1 LPKPRLPADFYLSD
15 ALPSL
20 SQPIPS
26 HEVMSDQPSTTIKI
40 LPESLSTR
48 IAAGEVVER
57 PAAVVK
63 ELIDNSLDAASQM
76 VTVEVEEGGRGLIR
90 VTDDGEGMTREN
102 APLACHRFA
111 TSKLQSEQDL
121 HNIRTLGFRGEAL
134 PSIAS
139 ISRFSLRTMRR
150 EELIGTATSSEG
162 GDSWSLS
169 DYSGAPGTQ
178 VEVKDLFF
186 NTPARKKFLKSL
198 ATEFSKI
205 CQVVQQEAM
214 AWPAVHFRL
223 VHNGHSVFDLPSVS
237 APHDRILQ
245 IYGDRFMNKVLRV
258 EHERSGLRVEGYTV
272 SPYYT
277 GTSRTPQEIFVNR
290 RPVKNTTIAHAT
302 YQAYGSFLPKGRHP
316 IFAVFID
323 LDPAIVDVNVHPA
336 KREVRFSQPDFI
348 HSTVKEAVR
357 LSLHKILQS
366 PIVAPSAERPGQGRE
381 QWTPEPKA
389 APPSRETQ
397 HLLYSPESHAETA
410 DSPISRETAPAY
422 SLINQELE
430 VNPLGQVNRTFLV
443 GQVNG
448 ELQIVDQHTAHE
460 RVLFERLL
468 RAWQA
473 RTLQTQPLLIP
484 EPVDLPPHQ
493 CQLLVEHLPD
503 LTQLGL
509 EIEQFGQNAF
519 VVRSVPAMLGTTGV
533 SHLIHELVEDL
544 SEWHSADSL
553 EAKVRPLFASM
564 ACQTAVQAGRPM
576 TGPEIQELLTDWARE
591 GYPMTC
597 PHGRRVAFRL
607 TLDELNKMFGRA

>member
-1 LPKPRLPADFYLSD
+1 
-15 ALPSL
+15 
-20 SQPIPS
+20 
-26 HEVMSDQPSTTIKI
+26 MSNQSSTIIKI

-63 ELIDNSLDAASQM
+63 ELIDNSLDAAAQM
-76 VTVEVEEGGRGLIR
+76 ITVEIEEGGRGLIR
-90 VTDDGEGMTREN
+90 VTDDGEGMTPEN
-102 APLACHRFA
+102 AQVACHRFA

-139 ISRFSLRTMRR
+139 ISRFALRTMRR
-150 EELIGTATSSEG
+150 EALVGAATSSEG
-162 GDSWSLS
+162 GDSWTLS

-186 NTPARKKFLKSL
+186 NTPARKKFLKSIP
-198 ATEFSKI
+198 TEFSKI

-237 APHDRILQ
+237 VPRDRILQ
-245 IYGDRFMNKVLRV
+245 IYGDRFVKKVLQV
-258 EHERSGLRVEGYTV
+258 HHEQSGLRVEGYTV
-272 SPYYT
+272 SPYHT

-316 IFAVFID
+316 IFAIFLDV
-323 LDPAIVDVNVHPA
+323 DPAVVDVNVHPA

-348 HSTVKEAVR
+348 HSAVKEAVKR
-357 LSLHKILQS
+357 SLHQIGFR
-366 PIVAPSAERPGQGRE
+366 PIITPSTEKPEGVGGPAN
-381 QWTPEPKA
+381 QWTPEPKT
-389 APPSRETQ
+389 APLSRETQ
-397 HLLYSPESHAETA
+397 NLLFSPQDPGESSA
-410 DSPISRETAPAY
+410 SQVSRESAPAY
-422 SLINQELE
+422 PLIDPELE
-430 VNPLGQVNRTFLV
+430 VHPLGQVNQTFLV

-468 RAWQA
+468 RAWK
-473 RTLQTQPLLIP
+473 TNSLQTQSLLIP
-484 EPVDLPPHQ
+484 EPVDLSPHQ
-493 CQLLVEHLPD
+493 CQLLVEHLND
-503 LTQLGL
+503 LAHLGL

-519 VVRSVPAMLGTTGV
+519 VVRSVPAMLGTVGV
-533 SHLIHELVEDL
+533 SQLIQELVEDL
-544 SEWHSADSL
+544 TEWQSADSL

-576 TGPEIQELLTDWARE
+576 GGPEIQELLTDWARE

-607 TLDELNKMFGRA
+607 TLNELNKMFGRS

>member
-1 LPKPRLPADFYLSD
+1 
-15 ALPSL
+15 
-20 SQPIPS
+20 
-26 HEVMSDQPSTTIKI
+26 MSEQPSTTIKI
-40 LPESLSTR
+40 LPEALSTR

-63 ELIDNSLDAASQM
+63 ELIDNGLDAMSKM
-76 VTVEVEEGGRGLIR
+76 ITVEVEEGGRRLIR

-102 APLACHRFA
+102 AQLACHRFA
-111 TSKLQSEQDL
+111 TSKLRSETDL

-139 ISRFSLRTMRR
+139 ISKFSLRTMRR
-150 EELIGTATSSEG
+150 EELVGTATSSKG

-186 NTPARKKFLKSL
+186 NTPARKKFLKSI
-198 ATEFSKI
+198 ATEFSQI
-205 CQVVQQEAM
+205 CHVVQQAAM

-223 VHNGHSVFDLPSVS
+223 VHNGHSVFDLPSVG
-237 APHDRILQ
+237 APQDRVLQ
-245 IYGDRFMNKVLRV
+245 IFGDRFMNKVLRV
-258 EHERSGLRVEGYTV
+258 DHERSGLRVEGYTV
-272 SPYYT
+272 SPYHT
-277 GTSRTPQEIFVNR
+277 GTSRTTQEIFVNR

-316 IFAVFID
+316 IFALFID

-336 KREVRFSQPDFI
+336 KREVRFSHPDFI

-357 LSLHKILQS
+357 LSLHKTLQN
-366 PIVAPSAERPGQGRE
+366 PIMTPSAEGPDQGRG
-381 QWTPEPKA
+381 QTA
-389 APPSRETQ
+389 PSRQTRD
-397 HLLYSPESHAETA
+397 LLYSPESHGETTA
-410 DSPISRETAPAY
+410 SQISRETAPAY
-422 SLINQELE
+422 SLIDQGLE
-430 VNPLGQVNRTFLV
+430 VVPLGQVDRTFLV
-443 GQVNG
+443 GQVNE

-460 RVLFERLL
+460 RVLFERLW

-473 RTLQTQPLLIP
+473 HTLQTQPLLIP

-493 CQLLVEHLPD
+493 CQLLGEHLPD
-503 LTQLGL
+503 LAQLGL
-509 EIEQFGQNAF
+509 EIEQFGQHAF
-519 VVRSVPAMLGTTGV
+519 VVRSVPAMLGPISV
-533 SHLIHELVEDL
+533 SLLIHQLVEDL
-544 SEWHSADSL
+544 SEWHSVDSL
-553 EAKVRPLFASM
+553 EARIRPIFASM
-564 ACQTAVQAGRPM
+564 ACQTAVQAGRLM

-597 PHGRRVAFRL
+597 PHGRRIAFRL